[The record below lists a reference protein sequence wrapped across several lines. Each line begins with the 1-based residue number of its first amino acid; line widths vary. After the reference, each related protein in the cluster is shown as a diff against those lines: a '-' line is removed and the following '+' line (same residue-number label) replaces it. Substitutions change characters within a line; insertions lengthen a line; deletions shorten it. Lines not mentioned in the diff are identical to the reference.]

1 MNAGCGDA
9 MTPWKCSSH
18 PNPKTHPGEA
28 LHPIYLLKSD
38 DSRCDDF
45 IYLLKSD
52 DSRYDEKTDRDLEDE
67 TSGGFRRK
75 R

>member
-1 MNAGCGDA
+1 VIWE
-9 MTPWKCSSH
+9 TF
-18 PNPKTHPGEA
+18 
-28 LHPIYLLKSD
+28 HPIYLLMSD
-38 DSRCDDF
+38 DSPYDDF
-45 IYLLKSD
+45 IYFLKSD